1 MKISIK
7 KITFRKIVFVIV
19 MSYCCFVFYNQY
31 ANMRKIQKETE
42 NKKIELQKLQDE
54 NEVLKDKV
62 MSSQKSD
69 SQLTEQYIREKLG
82 MIKQGESIV
91 QDSSNAKH

>member
-1 MKISIK
+1 MKINIR
-7 KITFRKIVFVIV
+7 KISFRKIVFVII

-31 ANMRKIQKETE
+31 VNMKKIQNEAD
-42 NKKIELQKLQDE
+42 NKKIELQRLQDE
-54 NEVLKDKV
+54 NDILNDKV
-62 MSSQKSD
+62 KISEQND

-91 QDSSNAKH
+91 QNSDTSKH

>member
-1 MKISIK
+1 MKMNLK

-31 ANMRKIQKETE
+31 VNMKKIQKETE
-42 NKKIELQKLQDE
+42 NKKVELQRLQDE
-54 NEVLKDKV
+54 NEILKDKV

-91 QDSSNAKH
+91 QDSNTAKH